1 MSSYS
6 PSFQWAKLTEEAIA
20 NEPSWNFVSCVHRT
34 NINGVTRHVTTTWSK
49 NLINISLQITIEPL
63 SEHEDPPTCKIDVK
77 TWQFWGKKG
86 LKSFPL
92 VDGKRVDVFWNLR
105 SAKFAN
111 GGPEP
116 CSDYHVALV
125 SDHEMVL
132 LLGDQEN
139 EALRRT
145 KSRLWS
151 ASSKPV
157 LVLKEENVFGKNLF
171 TVRTMLGDG
180 GREHHVVIEAALCEN
195 YEPEMWI
202 GVDGIVSVRIAN
214 LHWRFR
220 GYEEFRVDGM
230 PVQVLWDVHD
240 WLYMEPNMGSGMFIF
255 RQSTNEFDPDSLS
268 RDVKP
273 NGHDCIEFCHFLHVW
288 KIN

>member
-1 MSSYS
+1 MSGYS
-6 PSFQWAKLTEEAIA
+6 PSLQWIKLTEEAIA
-20 NEPSWNFVSCVHRT
+20 NEPSWNFVSCVYRT
-34 NINGVTRHVTTTWSK
+34 TINGVTRHVTTTWSK

-63 SEHEDPPTCKIDVK
+63 SEDEDPSTCKIDVK

-86 LKSFPL
+86 LKSFPIN
-92 VDGKRVDVFWNLR
+92 GKRVDVFWNLR

-111 GGPEP
+111 GAPEP

-132 LLGDQEN
+132 LLGDQEQ
-139 EALRRT
+139 EAFRRT
-145 KSRLWS
+145 KSKPWL
-151 ASSKPV
+151 AKPV

-202 GVDGIVSVRIAN
+202 GVDGIVSVRVAN

-220 GYEEFRVDGM
+220 GYEEFQVDGI

-240 WLYMEPNMGSGMFIF
+240 WLYMEPNTGSGMFIF
-255 RQSTNEFDPDSLS
+255 RQSTNDFDPDSLS
-268 RDVKP
+268 CEVNP
-273 NGHDCIEFCHFLHVW
+273 NEDDCIEFCHFLHVW
-288 KIN
+288 KIT